1 MRELYTLL
9 AMVGLAAYYWW
20 MWRIIRRSDNPRAK
34 WLVAHTGRGS
44 LFLTVFAPVVVILS
58 PGWRLLHP
66 IPGSAEWRV
75 WESRVFLVLMPVLL
89 VVAVRRWHRQR
100 AAH

>member
-1 MRELYTLL
+1 MLRVLASMALAEPARHVSPRRHAVRELYTLL
-9 AMVGLAAYYWW
+9 AMVGLTAYYWW

-66 IPGSAEWRV
+66 IPGSAEW
-75 WESRVFLVLMPVLL
+75 
-89 VVAVRRWHRQR
+89 
-100 AAH
+100 